1 MDYSDLSYILNH
13 LGEDRSQ
20 YFNSV
25 APPILQTSNFSFPDV
40 ESMRNQLL
48 NEFDYHLYTRGNNPT
63 TDILRKKIAALEGT
77 EDALVLSSGSS
88 AIACAMIASLNAG
101 DHVIC
106 VRNPYIW
113 TKKLLVD
120 ILPRFNIN
128 TTFIDGTAIANFE
141 KAIKPETKLIYLESP
156 NSFTFEVQDLERVAT
171 LAKSHDILTIADNSY
186 SSPLFQRPH
195 DYGIDLIVHSA
206 TKYLAGHSDVVAGVI
221 CGSRVL
227 IRKIFETE
235 FMTLGPKLSPL
246 DSWLMIRGL
255 RTLEIRLDRI
265 DRSTKKIIDFLS
277 DHDKIEKV
285 YYPFHKDN
293 PQLQLAKKQ
302 MRGCGGLFTIAL
314 KTSSA
319 EDVELFCN
327 SLQRFLLAVSWGGH
341 ESLVFPATASS
352 EKDSDVNRSTVNL
365 VRIYIGLESPETLI
379 EDLEQAL
386 DKFQS

>member
-88 AIACAMIASLNAG
+88 AIACAIIASLNAG

-128 TTFIDGTAIANFE
+128 TTS
-141 KAIKPETKLIYLESP
+141 L
-156 NSFTFEVQDLERVAT
+156 SF
-171 LAKSHDILTIADNSY
+171 S
-186 SSPLFQRPH
+186 
-195 DYGIDLIVHSA
+195 
-206 TKYLAGHSDVVAGVI
+206 
-221 CGSRVL
+221 
-227 IRKIFETE
+227 
-235 FMTLGPKLSPL
+235 
-246 DSWLMIRGL
+246 
-255 RTLEIRLDRI
+255 
-265 DRSTKKIIDFLS
+265 
-277 DHDKIEKV
+277 
-285 YYPFHKDN
+285 
-293 PQLQLAKKQ
+293 
-302 MRGCGGLFTIAL
+302 
-314 KTSSA
+314 
-319 EDVELFCN
+319 
-327 SLQRFLLAVSWGGH
+327 LLAVAGKTRDSCPPQETARRKRCRELQNNSTSSLLDVFSAIVNNPPHPRICFFASWSWGL
-341 ESLVFPATASS
+341 SL
-352 EKDSDVNRSTVNL
+352 
-365 VRIYIGLESPETLI
+365 
-379 EDLEQAL
+379 
-386 DKFQS
+386 

>member
-1 MDYSDLSYILNH
+1 MEYSDLSYILNH

-88 AIACAMIASLNAG
+88 AIACAVIANLKAG

-106 VRNPYIW
+106 VRDPYHW

-128 TTFIDGTAIANFE
+128 TTFIDGTDIANFE
-141 KAIKPETKLIYLESP
+141 KAIKPETELIYLESP
-156 NSFTFEVQDLERVAT
+156 NSFTFELQDLEGAAT

-206 TKYLAGHSDVVAGVI
+206 TKYLSGHSDVVAGVI

-227 IRKIFETE
+227 IRNIFETE
-235 FMTLGPKLSPL
+235 FMTMGPKLSPL

-255 RTLEIRLDRI
+255 RTLEIRMDRI

-277 DHDKIEKV
+277 GHVKIEKV
-285 YYPFHKDN
+285 YYPFQPDN
-293 PQLQLAKKQ
+293 PQLPLAKKQ
-302 MRGCGGLFTIAL
+302 MRGGGGLFTIAL

-379 EDLEQAL
+379 EDLAQAL